1 MSNGIVNP
9 LIDGVMN
16 QLTVIKSMLGESQA
30 SLLVEG
36 CKTQLEAVKLMNG
49 TPQVRNAA
57 ASAITGH
64 YDGPRPEIVQ
74 KPAPKTKPKRKYKKH
89 KWARTGQAKEE
100 EMQLCE
106 EAIKEIVIQSTEP
119 VGRKHI
125 CDTINADLERFGLVN
140 DCPDHRIIRIIAK
153 LIKEGFMS
161 RSGSTSNVVYHQ
173 AKK

>member
-16 QLTVIKSMLGESQA
+16 QLAVIKSMLGESQA

-36 CKTQLEAVKLMNG
+36 CKTQLEAVKLMNA
-49 TPQVRNAA
+49 TPQVRNMA

-74 KPAPKTKPKRKYKKH
+74 KPAPKTKPKRKHKKQ

-100 EMQLCE
+100 EMQLTE
-106 EAIKEIVIQSTEP
+106 DAIKEIIIQSTNP
-119 VGRKHI
+119 IGRKQI

-140 DCPDHRIIRIIAK
+140 ECPDHRIIRVIAK
-153 LIKEGFMS
+153 LIKDGFII
-161 RSGSTSNVVYHQ
+161 RSGKTSKVVYHL